1 MPMHLV
7 NKIGEPNSHE
17 ERFVDVFDGG
27 RLLTRSAQHQ
37 SLAAW
42 MLSELVFVPNLAG
55 AQRALGCCRDVAE
68 VRLFQAW

>member
-7 NKIGEPNSHE
+7 NKMGELDSRE

-37 SLAAW
+37 LLAA
-42 MLSELVFVPNLAG
+42 
-55 AQRALGCCRDVAE
+55 
-68 VRLFQAW
+68 